1 MTMFV
6 FAALTVTAFIWA
18 ITEPQDPQDLTPDE
32 ISQLV
37 DMFASAAGSV
47 AAI

>member
-18 ITEPQDPQDLTPDE
+18 ITEPVSAAWVDDRNYGGTR
-32 ISQLV
+32 LV
-37 DMFASAAGSV
+37 D
-47 AAI
+47 

>member
-6 FAALTVTAFIWA
+6 FAALTVTGFIWA
-18 ITEPQDPQDLTPDE
+18 ITEPQTPQDLTTDE

-37 DMFASAAGSV
+37 VLGFV
-47 AAI
+47 P

>member
-18 ITEPQDPQDLTPDE
+18 ITEPQTPQDLTANE

-37 DMFASAAGSV
+37 VLGFV
-47 AAI
+47 P

>member
-18 ITEPQDPQDLTPDE
+18 ITEPQTPQDLTPDE

-37 DMFASAAGSV
+37 VLGFV
-47 AAI
+47 P